1 MKVLLAQKLREF
13 RKKQGL
19 TQEQLAEAMGVTV
32 GAVSKWE
39 SGASTP
45 DVSLILEL
53 ADFFETSVDVLLGYT
68 QQSASLEG
76 SVCRLRD
83 LRIQKDYAAAF
94 REAEKA
100 LQRFPNNFQVVYECA
115 RIYQLSGLENRD
127 TAALARCQE
136 LYRRSLEL
144 ISQNEDREISPV
156 SIYIAMANAMH
167 SAGDKEGALKLLK
180 EYNVEGVNNAEIG
193 TILAKEQETSEESL
207 TYLTRALL
215 NAETAMLQFSVGYA
229 NACLH
234 LDRPAQALEF
244 NRLLYQFIQGLKIGG
259 VGHDDGFGN
268 LFHQVSQQ
276 GGQVKILHL
285 LVQLRK
291 RLRVIADG
299 GVASLLGGTAV
310 CRETFV
316 KGQRLGYDLR
326 GLLLGLG
333 AGERDRAGQRPQGHH
348 LHDLADGRRHP
359 DRHGRRLAPLRR
371 DPQPVHAS
379 QRGRHEVPGTGRPHA
394 H

>member
-83 LRIQKDYAAAF
+83 LRIQKDYAVAF

-144 ISQNEDREISPV
+144 ISQNEDKEISPV
-156 SIYIAMANAMH
+156 SIYIAIANAMH
-167 SAGDKEGALKLLK
+167 IAGDKEGALKLLK
-180 EYNVEGVNNAEIG
+180 EYNVEGINNVEIG
-193 TILAKEQETSEESL
+193 TILSKEKETSQESL

-215 NAETAMLQFSVGYA
+215 NAETAHAPVQRGLRQR
-229 NACLH
+229 L
-234 LDRPAQALEF
+234 PALEPA
-244 NRLLYQFIQGLKIGG
+244 RPVSG
-259 VGHDDGFGN
+259 V
-268 LFHQVSQQ
+268 QP
-276 GGQVKILHL
+276 
-285 LVQLRK
+285 
-291 RLRVIADG
+291 A
-299 GVASLLGGTAV
+299 AV
-310 CRETFV
+310 
-316 KGQRLGYDLR
+316 
-326 GLLLGLG
+326 
-333 AGERDRAGQRPQGHH
+333 
-348 LHDLADGRRHP
+348 
-359 DRHGRRLAPLRR
+359 
-371 DPQPVHAS
+371 PVH
-379 QRGRHEVPGTGRPHA
+379 PGV
-394 H
+394 

>member
-1 MKVLLAQKLREF
+1 MNVCLPEKLREF

-45 DVSLILEL
+45 DVGVIMEL

-76 SVCRLRD
+76 SVLRLRE
-83 LRIQKDYAAAF
+83 LRVQKDYAAAF

-115 RIYQLSGLENRD
+115 RIYQLSGLENHD

-193 TILAKEQETSEESL
+193 TILSKEKETSQEAL

-234 LDRPAQALEF
+234 LNRPAQSLEF
-244 NRLLYQFIQGLKIGG
+244 NQLLYQFIQGFKEPGTVSYLDKS
-259 VGHDDGFGN
+259 
-268 LFHQVSQQ
+268 QV
-276 GGQVKILHL
+276 ILL
-285 LVQLRK
+285 LVNAFACIQLGDRERTK
-291 RLRVIADG
+291 EYLRQARQLALRFDAAPSYGLEHHKFITLQRDAAAYDDFG
-299 GVASLLGGTAV
+299 PTAMEGVEAQLKDNESDYPGLWALWEEV
-310 CRETFV
+310 C
-316 KGQRLGYDLR
+316 
-326 GLLLGLG
+326 
-333 AGERDRAGQRPQGHH
+333 
-348 LHDLADGRRHP
+348 
-359 DRHGRRLAPLRR
+359 
-371 DPQPVHAS
+371 
-379 QRGRHEVPGTGRPHA
+379 HEEA
-394 H
+394 

>member
-68 QQSASLEG
+68 QQSASLED
-76 SVCRLRD
+76 SVCRLRE
-83 LRIQKDYAAAF
+83 LRTQKDYEAAF
-94 REAEKA
+94 RESEKA
-100 LQRFPNNFQVVYECA
+100 LQRFPNNFQVVYESA
-115 RIYQLSGLENRD
+115 RIYQLAGLERCD
-127 TAALARCQE
+127 KAALARCQQ

-167 SAGDKEGALKLLK
+167 SAGDVEGALKLLK
-180 EYNVEGVNNAEIG
+180 EYNVEGVNNVEIG
-193 TILAKEQETSEESL
+193 TILAKEKETSQEAL
-207 TYLTRALL
+207 NYLTRALL
-215 NAETAMLQFSVGYA
+215 SAETSMLQFSVGYA

-244 NRLLYQFIQGLKIGG
+244 NRLLYQFIQGLKEPGKASYLDKSQVILVLNVFACFQLGDRERTKEYLRQARQLALRFDAAPSYGLEHHKFITLQRDAAAYDDFGPTALEG
-259 VGHDDGFGN
+259 VEA
-268 LFHQVSQQ
+268 
-276 GGQVKILHL
+276 
-285 LVQLRK
+285 QLK
-291 RLRVIADG
+291 DNESDYPGLWA
-299 GVASLLGGTAV
+299 LWEEV
-310 CRETFV
+310 C
-316 KGQRLGYDLR
+316 
-326 GLLLGLG
+326 
-333 AGERDRAGQRPQGHH
+333 
-348 LHDLADGRRHP
+348 
-359 DRHGRRLAPLRR
+359 
-371 DPQPVHAS
+371 
-379 QRGRHEVPGTGRPHA
+379 HEEA
-394 H
+394 

>member
-127 TAALARCQE
+127 TAALARSARSCTAAAWSSSPKTRTGKSARCPSTSPSPTPCTSRGI
-136 LYRRSLEL
+136 RR
-144 ISQNEDREISPV
+144 
-156 SIYIAMANAMH
+156 
-167 SAGDKEGALKLLK
+167 
-180 EYNVEGVNNAEIG
+180 
-193 TILAKEQETSEESL
+193 
-207 TYLTRALL
+207 
-215 NAETAMLQFSVGYA
+215 
-229 NACLH
+229 
-234 LDRPAQALEF
+234 
-244 NRLLYQFIQGLKIGG
+244 
-259 VGHDDGFGN
+259 
-268 LFHQVSQQ
+268 
-276 GGQVKILHL
+276 
-285 LVQLRK
+285 
-291 RLRVIADG
+291 
-299 GVASLLGGTAV
+299 
-310 CRETFV
+310 
-316 KGQRLGYDLR
+316 
-326 GLLLGLG
+326 
-333 AGERDRAGQRPQGHH
+333 
-348 LHDLADGRRHP
+348 
-359 DRHGRRLAPLRR
+359 AP
-371 DPQPVHAS
+371 S
-379 QRGRHEVPGTGRPHA
+379 SC
-394 H
+394 

>member
-68 QQSASLEG
+68 QQSASLED
-76 SVCRLRD
+76 SVCRLRE
-83 LRIQKDYAAAF
+83 LRTQKDYEAAF
-94 REAEKA
+94 RESEKA
-100 LQRFPNNFQVVYECA
+100 LQRFPNNFQVVYESA
-115 RIYQLSGLENRD
+115 RIYQLAGLERCD
-127 TAALARCQE
+127 KAALARCQQ

-167 SAGDKEGALKLLK
+167 SAGDVEGALKLLK
-180 EYNVEGVNNAEIG
+180 EYNVEGVNNVEIG
-193 TILAKEQETSEESL
+193 TILAKEKETSQEAL
-207 TYLTRALL
+207 NYLTRALL
-215 NAETAMLQFSVGYA
+215 SAETSMLQFSVGYA

-244 NRLLYQFIQGLKIGG
+244 NRLLYQFIQGLKEPGKASYL
-259 VGHDDGFGN
+259 DKS
-268 LFHQVSQQ
+268 QV
-276 GGQVKILHL
+276 IL
-285 LVQLRK
+285 LVLNVFACFQLGDRERTK
-291 RLRVIADG
+291 EYLRQARQLALRFDAAPSYGLEHHKFITLQRDAAAYDDFG
-299 GVASLLGGTAV
+299 PTALEGVEAQLKDNESDYPGLWALWEEV
-310 CRETFV
+310 C
-316 KGQRLGYDLR
+316 
-326 GLLLGLG
+326 
-333 AGERDRAGQRPQGHH
+333 
-348 LHDLADGRRHP
+348 
-359 DRHGRRLAPLRR
+359 
-371 DPQPVHAS
+371 
-379 QRGRHEVPGTGRPHA
+379 HEEA
-394 H
+394 

>member
-53 ADFFETSVDVLLGYT
+53 ADFFETSVDVLLGYA

-100 LQRFPNNFQVVYECA
+100 LQRFPNNFQVVYESA
-115 RIYQLSGLENRD
+115 RIYQLAGLERCD
-127 TAALARCQE
+127 KAALIRCQE

-156 SIYIAMANAMH
+156 SIYIAIANAMH
-167 SAGDKEGALKLLK
+167 SAGDVEGALKLLK
-180 EYNVEGVNNAEIG
+180 EYNVEGVNNVEIG
-193 TILAKEQETSEESL
+193 TILAKEKETSQEAL
-207 TYLTRALL
+207 NYLTRALL
-215 NAETAMLQFSVGYA
+215 SAETSMLQFSVGYA

-244 NRLLYQFIQGLKIGG
+244 NRLLYQFIQGLKEPGKASYL
-259 VGHDDGFGN
+259 DKS
-268 LFHQVSQQ
+268 QV
-276 GGQVKILHL
+276 IL
-285 LVQLRK
+285 LVLNVFACFQLGDRERTK
-291 RLRVIADG
+291 EYLRQARQLALRFDAAPSYGLEHHKFITLQRDAAAYDDFG
-299 GVASLLGGTAV
+299 PTALEGVEAQLKDNEKDSPGLWALWEEV
-310 CRETFV
+310 C
-316 KGQRLGYDLR
+316 
-326 GLLLGLG
+326 
-333 AGERDRAGQRPQGHH
+333 
-348 LHDLADGRRHP
+348 
-359 DRHGRRLAPLRR
+359 
-371 DPQPVHAS
+371 
-379 QRGRHEVPGTGRPHA
+379 HEEA
-394 H
+394 

>member
-68 QQSASLEG
+68 QQSASLED
-76 SVCRLRD
+76 SVCRLRE
-83 LRIQKDYAAAF
+83 LRIQKEYEAAF

-100 LQRFPNNFQVVYECA
+100 LQRFPNNFQVVYESA
-115 RIYQLSGLENRD
+115 RIYQLAGLERCD
-127 TAALARCQE
+127 KAALIRCQE

-156 SIYIAMANAMH
+156 SIYIAIANAMH
-167 SAGDKEGALKLLK
+167 SAGDVEGALKLLK
-180 EYNVEGVNNAEIG
+180 EYNVEGVNNVEIG
-193 TILAKEQETSEESL
+193 TILAKEKETSQEAL
-207 TYLTRALL
+207 NYLTRALL
-215 NAETAMLQFSVGYA
+215 SAETSMLQFSVGYA

-244 NRLLYQFIQGLKIGG
+244 NRLLYQFIQGLKEPGKASYL
-259 VGHDDGFGN
+259 DKS
-268 LFHQVSQQ
+268 QV
-276 GGQVKILHL
+276 IL
-285 LVQLRK
+285 LVLNVFACFQLGDRERTK
-291 RLRVIADG
+291 EYLRQARQLALRFDAAPSYGLEHHKFITLQRDAAAYDDFG
-299 GVASLLGGTAV
+299 PTAMEGVEAQLKDNESDYPGLWALWEEV
-310 CRETFV
+310 C
-316 KGQRLGYDLR
+316 
-326 GLLLGLG
+326 
-333 AGERDRAGQRPQGHH
+333 
-348 LHDLADGRRHP
+348 
-359 DRHGRRLAPLRR
+359 
-371 DPQPVHAS
+371 
-379 QRGRHEVPGTGRPHA
+379 HEEA
-394 H
+394 

>member
-68 QQSASLEG
+68 QQSASLED

-83 LRIQKDYAAAF
+83 LRIQKEYEAAF

-100 LQRFPNNFQVVYECA
+100 LQRFPNNFQVVYESA
-115 RIYQLSGLENRD
+115 RIYQLAGLERCD
-127 TAALARCQE
+127 KAALIRCQE

-156 SIYIAMANAMH
+156 SIYIAIANAMH
-167 SAGDKEGALKLLK
+167 SAGDVEGALKLLK
-180 EYNVEGVNNAEIG
+180 EYNVEGVNNVEIG
-193 TILAKEQETSEESL
+193 TILAKEKETSQEAL
-207 TYLTRALL
+207 NYLTRALL
-215 NAETAMLQFSVGYA
+215 SAETSMLQFSVGYA

-244 NRLLYQFIQGLKIGG
+244 NRLLYQFIQGLKEPGKASYL
-259 VGHDDGFGN
+259 DKS
-268 LFHQVSQQ
+268 QV
-276 GGQVKILHL
+276 IL
-285 LVQLRK
+285 LVLNVFACFQLGDRERTK
-291 RLRVIADG
+291 EYLRQTRQLALRFDAAPSYGLEHHKFITLQRDAAAYDDFG
-299 GVASLLGGTAV
+299 PTAIEGVETQLKDNESDYPGLWALWEEV
-310 CRETFV
+310 C
-316 KGQRLGYDLR
+316 
-326 GLLLGLG
+326 
-333 AGERDRAGQRPQGHH
+333 
-348 LHDLADGRRHP
+348 
-359 DRHGRRLAPLRR
+359 
-371 DPQPVHAS
+371 
-379 QRGRHEVPGTGRPHA
+379 HEEA
-394 H
+394 

>member
-45 DVSLILEL
+45 DVSLVLEL

-68 QQSASLEG
+68 QQSASLED

-83 LRIQKDYAAAF
+83 LRTQKDYEAAF
-94 REAEKA
+94 RESEKA
-100 LQRFPNNFQVVYECA
+100 LQRFPNNFQVVYESA
-115 RIYQLSGLENRD
+115 RIYQLAGLERCD
-127 TAALARCQE
+127 KAALIRCQE

-156 SIYIAMANAMH
+156 SIYIAIANAMH
-167 SAGDKEGALKLLK
+167 SAGDVEGALKLLK
-180 EYNVEGVNNAEIG
+180 EYNVEGVNNVEIG

-234 LDRPAQALEF
+234 LNRPAQALEF
-244 NRLLYQFIQGLKIGG
+244 NQLLYQFIQGLKEPGEISYL
-259 VGHDDGFGN
+259 DKS
-268 LFHQVSQQ
+268 QV
-276 GGQVKILHL
+276 IL
-285 LVQLRK
+285 LVLNVFACFQLGDRERTK
-291 RLRVIADG
+291 EYLRQARQLALRFDAAPSYGLEHHKFITLQRDAAAYDDFG
-299 GVASLLGGTAV
+299 PTALEGVEAQLKDNESDYPGLWALWEEV
-310 CRETFV
+310 C
-316 KGQRLGYDLR
+316 
-326 GLLLGLG
+326 
-333 AGERDRAGQRPQGHH
+333 
-348 LHDLADGRRHP
+348 
-359 DRHGRRLAPLRR
+359 
-371 DPQPVHAS
+371 
-379 QRGRHEVPGTGRPHA
+379 HEEA
-394 H
+394 

>member
-68 QQSASLEG
+68 QQSASLED
-76 SVCRLRD
+76 SVCRLRE
-83 LRIQKDYAAAF
+83 LRTQKDYEAAF
-94 REAEKA
+94 RESEKA
-100 LQRFPNNFQVVYECA
+100 LQRFPNNFQVVYESA
-115 RIYQLSGLENRD
+115 RIYQLAGLERCD
-127 TAALARCQE
+127 KAALARCQQ

-167 SAGDKEGALKLLK
+167 SAGDVEGALKLLK
-180 EYNVEGVNNAEIG
+180 EYNVEGVNNVEIG
-193 TILAKEQETSEESL
+193 TILAKEKETSQEAL
-207 TYLTRALL
+207 NYLTRALL
-215 NAETAMLQFSVGYA
+215 SAETSMLQFSVGYA

-244 NRLLYQFIQGLKIGG
+244 NRLLYQFIQGLKEPGKASFL
-259 VGHDDGFGN
+259 DKS
-268 LFHQVSQQ
+268 QV
-276 GGQVKILHL
+276 IL
-285 LVQLRK
+285 LVLNVFACFQLGDRERTK
-291 RLRVIADG
+291 EYLRQARQLALRFDAAPSYGLEHHKFITLQRDAAAYDDFG
-299 GVASLLGGTAV
+299 PTALEGVEAQLKDNESDYPGLWALWEEV
-310 CRETFV
+310 C
-316 KGQRLGYDLR
+316 
-326 GLLLGLG
+326 
-333 AGERDRAGQRPQGHH
+333 
-348 LHDLADGRRHP
+348 
-359 DRHGRRLAPLRR
+359 
-371 DPQPVHAS
+371 
-379 QRGRHEVPGTGRPHA
+379 HEEA
-394 H
+394 

>member
-39 SGASTP
+39 SGSSTP
-45 DVSLILEL
+45 DVSLVLEL

-76 SVCRLRD
+76 SVRRLRE
-83 LRIQKDYAAAF
+83 LRIQKEYEAAF
-94 REAEKA
+94 RESEKA
-100 LQRFPNNFQVVYECA
+100 LQRFPNNFQVVYESA
-115 RIYQLSGLENRD
+115 RIYQLAGLERCD
-127 TAALARCQE
+127 KAALIRCQE

-156 SIYIAMANAMH
+156 SIYIAIANAMH

-193 TILAKEQETSEESL
+193 TILSREKETSQESL

-244 NRLLYQFIQGLKIGG
+244 NRLLYQFIQGLKEPGKASYL
-259 VGHDDGFGN
+259 DKS
-268 LFHQVSQQ
+268 QV
-276 GGQVKILHL
+276 IL
-285 LVQLRK
+285 LVLNVFACFQLGDRERTK
-291 RLRVIADG
+291 EYLRQARQLALRFDAAPSYGLEHHKFITLQRDAAAYDDFG
-299 GVASLLGGTAV
+299 PTAMEGVEAQLKDNESDYPGLWALWEEV
-310 CRETFV
+310 C
-316 KGQRLGYDLR
+316 
-326 GLLLGLG
+326 
-333 AGERDRAGQRPQGHH
+333 
-348 LHDLADGRRHP
+348 
-359 DRHGRRLAPLRR
+359 
-371 DPQPVHAS
+371 
-379 QRGRHEVPGTGRPHA
+379 HEEA
-394 H
+394 

>member
-68 QQSASLEG
+68 QQSASLED

-83 LRIQKDYAAAF
+83 LRIQKEYEAAF

-100 LQRFPNNFQVVYECA
+100 LQRFPNNFQVVYESA
-115 RIYQLSGLENRD
+115 RIYQLAGLERCD
-127 TAALARCQE
+127 KAALIRCQE

-156 SIYIAMANAMH
+156 SIYIAIANAMH
-167 SAGDKEGALKLLK
+167 SAGDVEGALKLLK
-180 EYNVEGVNNAEIG
+180 EYNVEGVNNVEIG
-193 TILAKEQETSEESL
+193 TILAKEKETSQEAL
-207 TYLTRALL
+207 NYLTRALL
-215 NAETAMLQFSVGYA
+215 SAETSMLQFSVGYA

-244 NRLLYQFIQGLKIGG
+244 NRLLYQFIQGLKEPGKASYL
-259 VGHDDGFGN
+259 DKS
-268 LFHQVSQQ
+268 QV
-276 GGQVKILHL
+276 IL
-285 LVQLRK
+285 LVLNVFACFQLG
-291 RLRVIADG
+291 D
-299 GVASLLGGTAV
+299 
-310 CRETFV
+310 
-316 KGQRLGYDLR
+316 
-326 GLLLGLG
+326 
-333 AGERDRAGQRPQGHH
+333 
-348 LHDLADGRRHP
+348 
-359 DRHGRRLAPLRR
+359 
-371 DPQPVHAS
+371 
-379 QRGRHEVPGTGRPHA
+379 RGRTKEYLRQARQLALRFDAAPSYGLEHHKFITLQRDAAAYDDFGPTAIEGVEAQLKDNESDYPGLWALWEEVCHEEA
-394 H
+394 